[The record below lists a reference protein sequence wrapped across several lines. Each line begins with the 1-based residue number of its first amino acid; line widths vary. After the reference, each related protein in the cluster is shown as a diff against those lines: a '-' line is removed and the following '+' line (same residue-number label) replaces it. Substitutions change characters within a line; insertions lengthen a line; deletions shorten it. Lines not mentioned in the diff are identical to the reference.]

1 MMRKKVGI
9 CMKISTIAY
18 SSGQGIKNIKRNKLF
33 SLASVGT
40 IAACIFLMGLF
51 YSIIIN
57 VRHMVEAAEDS
68 VCVTVFFNTGI
79 SDDEINDI
87 GELITKRI
95 EVSRI
100 EFTSADEAWEKY
112 KQDYFGDNI
121 ELAEG
126 FKEDNPLKNSAY
138 YEIYLNDLSMQ
149 SALKTYL
156 KTIDGIRDV
165 RASDITANTLSDF
178 AKVVGYISVAII
190 LILLAVGIFLISNTV
205 MIGITVR
212 REEIRIM
219 KLIGSTD
226 FFVRFPFI
234 VEGVII
240 GLIGA
245 VIPVAIL
252 TVIYNKAMSY
262 LITEFISFTSKISF
276 VSSNE
281 IFAFMVPVAL
291 IIGAGIGFIGS
302 MITIRKH
309 LRV

>member
-1 MMRKKVGI
+1 MRKKVGI

-262 LITEFISFTSKISF
+262 LITEFTSFTSKISF

>member
-262 LITEFISFTSKISF
+262 LITEFTSFTSKISF